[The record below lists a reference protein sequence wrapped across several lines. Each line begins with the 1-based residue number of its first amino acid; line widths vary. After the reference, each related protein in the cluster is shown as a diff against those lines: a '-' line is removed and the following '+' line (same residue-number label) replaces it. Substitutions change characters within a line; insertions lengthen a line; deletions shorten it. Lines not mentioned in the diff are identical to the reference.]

1 MQEPVGNG
9 RALVAGIDP
18 DPRETLRAIREQLQI
33 EQVHAWKCKCRKLP
47 GCGKLNCQ
55 KKKVQADCVV
65 YSQYKYSLM
74 ILIGSPGSVRDG
86 IVPSHG
92 VCYQMV

>member
-33 EQVHAWKCKCRKLP
+33 EQVHGNAKLLSQDMENETLRKWHH
-47 GCGKLNCQ
+47 
-55 KKKVQADCVV
+55 DTS
-65 YSQYKYSLM
+65 SQYPNTS
-74 ILIGSPGSVRDG
+74 
-86 IVPSHG
+86 SHSG
-92 VCYQMV
+92 YGRGTR